1 MPYLSGSAIAILL
14 LMQKSLNPD
23 SADQREPTVKPPSR
37 WRSTFDA
44 FSIPNYRWFFVA
56 LCGNFAA
63 MNIQMFIRGWLV
75 YEITGSY
82 EKLGWMTAAGGLVG
96 LIAAPLGGVVA
107 DRVKQ
112 KKTVLQISGVA
123 NALITLY
130 IAILIS
136 LGELEFFHLLL
147 SSILQGIVM
156 NTMMPARQAFTKDIV
171 GIDKLTNAIALSTS
185 GMNTARLLLPGLA
198 GGMVAALGGGGGNI
212 EPAQWVYFLMTG
224 LYLWAVFI
232 LIMISVKDKP
242 SHELPTGSVFNEL
255 KLGFSYVLNTPV
267 IYMLLGFNFLM
278 VFFSMTYFML
288 LPGFAKDVLL
298 AGPDR
303 LGLLISISG
312 IGSLLGSLYIA
323 SYGNKGR
330 AKALLY
336 GGLLMGIAL
345 VFFSLSTH
353 YWLSVALLT
362 LVGFG
367 QSARMSLSN
376 VLIQSYVDD
385 EFRGRVM
392 SIYMLEMAFLSVSI
406 YPISLLADYYGPQLA
421 VGLSAGGLII
431 LILLLFRVP
440 AYRNLD

>member
-1 MPYLSGSAIAILL
+1 
-14 LMQKSLNPD
+14 
-23 SADQREPTVKPPSR
+23 
-37 WRSTFDA
+37 
-44 FSIPNYRWFFVA
+44 
-56 LCGNFAA
+56 

-96 LIAAPLGGVVA
+96 LVAAPLGGVIA

-112 KKTVLQISGVA
+112 KKFVLQISGIA
-123 NALITLY
+123 NALITLA
-130 IAILIS
+130 IAVLIS
-136 LGELEFFHLLL
+136 MGKLEFIHLLG

-156 NTMMPARQAFTKDIV
+156 NAMMPARQAFTKDIV
-171 GIDKLTNAIALSTS
+171 GLDKLTNAIALSTS

-198 GGMVAALGGGGGNI
+198 GGLVAALGGGNSNI
-212 EPAQWVYFLMTG
+212 EPAQWVYFLMSA
-224 LYLWAVFI
+224 LYLWAVII
-232 LIMISVKDKP
+232 LIMISVEDKP
-242 SHELPTGSVFNEL
+242 SHELPTGSVLTEL
-255 KLGFSYVLNTPV
+255 RLGFSYVLNKPI
-267 IYMLLGFNFLM
+267 IYMLLGCNFLM
-278 VFFSMTYFML
+278 VFFSLTYFML

-330 AKALLY
+330 AKVLLW
-336 GGLLMGIAL
+336 GALLMGISL
-345 VFFSLSTH
+345 FFFALSTH

-362 LVGFG
+362 VVGFG

-392 SIYMLEMAFLSVSI
+392 SIYMLEMAFLSISI

-421 VGLSAGGLII
+421 VGISAVGLVGLI
-431 LILLLFRVP
+431 LVLFMVP
-440 AYRNLD
+440 AYRDLD